1 MERNLPRGFYSKSG
15 GISGIQ
21 GRLPRRWCRLGN
33 GPSLYGIQTDLCFLT
48 RQETDKI
55 LGKIKQI
62 LEGKHCSVPLRKLS
76 AFMGSID
83 LCDNVPWV

>member
-48 RQETDKI
+48 RQESRQNSGENKTNI
-55 LGKIKQI
+55 GGEAL
-62 LEGKHCSVPLRKLS
+62 LS
-76 AFMGSID
+76 ATQEA
-83 LCDNVPWV
+83 LCFHG